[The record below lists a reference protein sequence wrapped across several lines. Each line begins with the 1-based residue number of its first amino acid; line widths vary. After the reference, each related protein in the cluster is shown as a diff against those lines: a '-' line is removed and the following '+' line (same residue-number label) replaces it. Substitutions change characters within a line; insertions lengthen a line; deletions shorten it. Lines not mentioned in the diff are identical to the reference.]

1 MRRKFTAPIETLVI
15 RNTRNKKI
23 KTDRYTANLF
33 YPSPPVQ
40 YKNEQ
45 MLTSQPEL
53 LFYEFLSSWYSTRE
67 GVLVKNITLHY
78 EYSRKFTS
86 PTETL
91 IIDPKATEDTGN
103 TDKVEP
109 KYEIY
114 THELAMW
121 SLNSVKLP
129 KFCGWTWKGVIGKCP
144 HMQWW
149 PLYTF
154 VRIWLSFFKTHYQD
168 EEDWM
173 NEKI

>member
-15 RNTRNKKI
+15 GNTRNKKM

-109 KYEIY
+109 KYEIC
-114 THELAMW
+114 THELD
-121 SLNSVKLP
+121 
-129 KFCGWTWKGVIGKCP
+129 I
-144 HMQWW
+144 
-149 PLYTF
+149 
-154 VRIWLSFFKTHYQD
+154 R
-168 EEDWM
+168 
-173 NEKI
+173 